1 MSKDKIDR
9 KTRATSN
16 YRVTLVDDETHDQLW
31 SRKFTKLNLVITVL
45 TSLVVMLALF
55 WCLIAFTPLRT
66 FIPGYP
72 DARSKHDAIQNAI
85 RIDSLE
91 NAIIKWELYSENL
104 RRVVDGEAPLKIDS
118 IMAARA
124 KAKEVSE
131 KDLKE
136 IAAKDSL
143 LRKEVAAEDRFD
155 IASGSPKVLPIEG
168 MHFFTPLKG
177 VISQGY
183 DKALH
188 PYIDITAPDNSVVM
202 AVLDGTVISAGWTDE
217 EGYTIRL
224 QHSGDII
231 SVYKH
236 NQKLMKKTGDKV
248 TAGTPI
254 AIVGGTGSTAFGDH
268 LHFELWHKGEAVDPT
283 KYISF

>member
-1 MSKDKIDR
+1 MSKDK
-9 KTRATSN
+9 KLSSTTN
-16 YRVTLVDDETHDQLW
+16 YRLTLVDDDTHDELW
-31 SRKFTKLNLVITVL
+31 MRKFTKLNLIVWIITA
-45 TSLVVMLALF
+45 LVVTLALF
-55 WCLIAFTPLRT
+55 WCVVALTPVKTL
-66 FIPGYP
+66 IPGYP
-72 DARSKHDAIQNAI
+72 DARTKHEAIQNAI

-91 NAIIKWELYSENL
+91 NVITKWELYSENL
-104 RRVVDGEAPLKIDS
+104 RRVVDGQPPLKIDS
-118 IMAARA
+118 IMTARS
-124 KAKEVSE
+124 KAKEMSE
-131 KDLKE
+131 KDLKK

-143 LRKEVAAEDRFD
+143 LRKEVNAEDRFD
-155 IASGSPKVLPIEG
+155 ITSPGPKSLPIEG

-188 PYIDITAPDNSVVM
+188 PYIDITAPGNSVVM

-224 QHSGDII
+224 QHDGDII

-236 NQKLMKKTGDKV
+236 NQKLTKKTGDKV

-254 AIVGGTGSTAFGDH
+254 AIVGGTGSMSDGDH